1 MVCLNGLDGIGMFGQ
16 LTVMQRQNVIVF
28 FLETAR
34 LTIIF
39 GGNND
44 VRAAIPF
51 RGAKQ
56 AQAATPSFG
65 SRWGK

>member
-1 MVCLNGLDGIGMFGQ
+1 MV
-16 LTVMQRQNVIVF
+16 
-28 FLETAR
+28 R

-44 VRAAIPF
+44 VRAVIPF

-56 AQAATPSFG
+56 AQAATTSFG
-65 SRWGK
+65 TWRESCYIKTLYTEIYMRYQYYK